1 VVEECPPTQPRGS
14 LALLDHTDGAAPR
27 LIEVTFTQAITRPP
41 SAAERG
47 FSTMNGNSMTDT
59 VTGVLEL
66 QARGGGFLRDPVR
79 SFKPTADDIFV
90 PQNLFQRYGLV
101 NGAPV
106 SGKAG
111 KGRRGPVLEEV
122 TTICGLP
129 PAAFRARTP
138 FAELVVINPEQRFRL
153 GAGGNP
159 SMRLVDLMAPIARGT
174 RGLIVAAPKTGK
186 TQLLEDLAV
195 AIAADAPE
203 TRLVVLLVDERPEEV
218 THFRRRVPAE
228 VLASSNDQDTA
239 THVRLAELCLA
250 QARCELECGHDVV
263 ILVDSLTRMGRAF
276 NRHGSSSGRTLSGG
290 LDSRALE
297 IPRRFFGLARKVE
310 NGGSVTVI
318 ATALVETGSRMDDL
332 IFEEFKGT
340 GNMEMVLDRRLAEK
354 RIFPAL
360 DMRQSGTRRDD
371 LFYDEEDFAALELLR
386 RGAAAA
392 EPSQAMAGM
401 LKMLET
407 HATNEDLLRAMR
419 RGVDSA

>member
-1 VVEECPPTQPRGS
+1 
-14 LALLDHTDGAAPR
+14 
-27 LIEVTFTQAITRPP
+27 
-41 SAAERG
+41 
-47 FSTMNGNSMTDT
+47 MTDN
-59 VTGVLEL
+59 VNGVLEL
-66 QARGGGFLRDPVR
+66 QARGGGFLRNPAL
-79 SFKPTADDIFV
+79 SLKPTSEDLFV
-90 PQNLFQRYGLV
+90 PQPLVKQHGLV
-101 NGAPV
+101 TGAPV

-111 KGRRGPVLEEV
+111 NGRQGPVLVEV

-138 FAELVVINPEQRFRL
+138 FADLVVVNPSKRFRL
-153 GAGGNP
+153 GDGGHP
-159 SMRLVDLMAPIARGT
+159 SMRLVDLLAPIAHGT

-228 VLASSNDQDTA
+228 VLASSNDQNTA

-276 NRHGSSSGRTLSGG
+276 NRHASSSGRTLSGG

-297 IPRRFFGLARKVE
+297 IPRRFFGLARNVE
-310 NGGSVTVI
+310 NGGSVTVV

-340 GNMEMVLDRRLAEK
+340 GNMELVLDRRLAEQ

-360 DMRQSGTRRDD
+360 DMRQSGTRHDE
-371 LFYDEEDFAALELLR
+371 LLYDEEEFAALGLLR
-386 RGAAAA
+386 RGAVAA
-392 EPSQAMAGM
+392 EPAQAMAGL
-401 LKMLET
+401 LKLLET
-407 HATNEDLLRAMR
+407 HATNEELLLAMR
-419 RGVDSA
+419 PGVNPA